1 LFLHSYKSSI
11 IVLSGEPD
19 HSKLFGTYLKGFL
32 VFGFI
37 FINRLREK
45 REGNITRT
53 DSITPTFSLEKQVMI
68 SSGLVISIKRRRT
81 SYEKERASY

>member
-1 LFLHSYKSSI
+1 LAIK
-11 IVLSGEPD
+11 
-19 HSKLFGTYLKGFL
+19 LKGFL